1 MIMKPSSK
9 AALLCAFVF
18 PGAGYFTVKQLKRGI
33 ISIAIVCASLL
44 TIAREIYKKA
54 VIIAE
59 QIADGTLPFDMLVI
73 HQKANEA
80 LSTLPT
86 SMLTTL
92 SVIIASIWI
101 FSIIDCYRL
110 GKKIDGSD
118 S

>member
-1 MIMKPSSK
+1 MKPSVK
-9 AALLCAFVF
+9 AVLLCAFVF
-18 PGAGYFTVKQLKRGI
+18 PGAGYFTLKQPKRGI

-44 TIAREIYKKA
+44 TIAREIYQKA

-59 QIADGTLPFDMLVI
+59 QITDGTLPFDMLVI

-80 LSTLPT
+80 LATLPT

-92 SVIIASIWI
+92 GIILASVWV

-110 GKKIDGSD
+110 GKKIDISN
-118 S
+118 